1 MHLRPSNHSLLEFSQ
16 FFLSPSGFQLTKTT
30 FSRPFHMSLTLR
42 VLAPDK
48 SVFDGNAEEIILPST
63 TGLLGVLPGHISM
76 VTAIDTGVLRVL
88 NNGQWDSIALMGGFA
103 EVESN
108 EVTVLVNGAE
118 LGSSIDSGSAE
129 AEFEDAKSKFSQFEG
144 LDNSPE
150 KVKAQELLNRA
161 RARFQ
166 ATKKD

>member
-1 MHLRPSNHSLLEFSQ
+1 
-16 FFLSPSGFQLTKTT
+16 
-30 FSRPFHMSLTLR
+30 MSLTLR

-48 SVFDGNAEEIILPST
+48 SVFDGAAEEIILPST
-63 TGLLGVLPGHISM
+63 TGLLGILPGHISM

-88 NNGQWDSIALMGGFA
+88 NNGNWDSIALMGGFA

-118 LGSSIDSGSAE
+118 LGASIDASSAE
-129 AEFEDAKSKFSQFEG
+129 SELEEAKNIFIQFEG
-144 LDNSPE
+144 METTPD
-150 KVKAQELLNRA
+150 KVKAQEALNRA

-166 ATKKD
+166 ASNNAQ